1 MRCRP
6 VGLDR
11 QKALAAKTFANTLQ
25 PGVDDSKPR
34 LRELQQPRAL
44 SLCQRHDR

>member
-1 MRCRP
+1 M
-6 VGLDR
+6 
-11 QKALAAKTFANTLQ
+11 ALAAKTFVKAANTLQ